1 MLDASSPFLPASIA
15 EALLD
20 VASRRLRTAIV
31 SCELTPGDFVHEA
44 ALAERFG
51 LGRASVRVALTE
63 LAAGRFVSRHARQ
76 GWRIAPIDGA
86 LIGAVIDGRRRLE
99 PALAAHRLAEP
110 ALSTATA
117 LLGMVQS
124 VSGRTELAALATA
137 RAAERQLRN
146 LLAAGAGVFAS
157 DWLGEI
163 WDHSDRIVRMLDLGG
178 HAIPSA
184 DLGELVAA
192 LGAGDSD
199 LAGMLQPGTIL
210 YDSEGAAAATVEAVN
225 GKEVTVLV
233 DKAKATLP
241 VSSLSK
247 GRHGVE
253 IATTAA
259 DFRAKIA
266 AQVPPAAAPSPQA
279 SEAPR
284 P

>member
-1 MLDASSPFLPASIA
+1 MLDASSPFLPAPNA

-20 VASRRLRTAIV
+20 VASRRLRTAVV

-99 PALAAHRLAEP
+99 PTLAVHRLAEP

-117 LLGMVQS
+117 LLGMVRS

-163 WDHSDRIVRMLDLGG
+163 WDHSDRIVRMLDLNG

-184 DLGELVAA
+184 DLSELVAA
-192 LGAGDSD
+192 LSAGDGD
-199 LAGMLQPGTIL
+199 LAKRAIERDQKRFADAIAYSFLAMSAQP
-210 YDSEGAAAATVEAVN
+210 A
-225 GKEVTVLV
+225 
-233 DKAKATLP
+233 
-241 VSSLSK
+241 
-247 GRHGVE
+247 R
-253 IATTAA
+253 
-259 DFRAKIA
+259 
-266 AQVPPAAAPSPQA
+266 PQA
-279 SEAPR
+279 RSARRGRAPQSPLVTADR
-284 P
+284 PIPPSKEKQS